1 VLKTKSFIVS
11 LKGIKP
17 VKVKAVYGD
26 SSMGHVKV
34 KAVFHNGVVYA
45 RWVGGELPEG
55 SVRRVNVEALV
66 DTGAT
71 YPALS
76 KDLIRRL
83 GLVFPREVE
92 GEVEGGAA
100 KLRLYGLAVV
110 QVDDR
115 IAVCPVIERP
125 ENSTPIVGVVALE
138 QMGFRVDPVTGKL
151 VKGLPLMLQV
161 A

>member
-1 VLKTKSFIVS
+1 VS
-11 LKGIKP
+11 LKGIKL
-17 VKVKAVYGD
+17 VRVKAVYGD
-26 SSMGHVKV
+26 GSMGHVKV
-34 KAVFHNGVVYA
+34 KAVFHNGVDYA

-71 YPALS
+71 YPALP

-83 GLVFPREVE
+83 GLVFLREVE

-100 KLRLYGLAVV
+100 KRLYGLAVV

-151 VKGLPLMLQV
+151 VMGLPLMLQV